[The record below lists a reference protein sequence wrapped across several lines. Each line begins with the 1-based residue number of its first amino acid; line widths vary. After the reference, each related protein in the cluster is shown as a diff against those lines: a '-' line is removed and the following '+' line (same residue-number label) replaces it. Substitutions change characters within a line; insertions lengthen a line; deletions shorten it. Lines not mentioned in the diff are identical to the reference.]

1 MAAISDVFI
10 SKRAI
15 GSIPVSACSVQPCFP
30 SDLAV
35 YRSLVVFRV
44 AGFPRS
50 FDDLSIADG
59 LQKALKMLA

>member
-1 MAAISDVFI
+1 V
-10 SKRAI
+10 
-15 GSIPVSACSVQPCFP
+15 PSVQSLFQPVQCNPCFP

-35 YRSLVVFRV
+35 YRSLVVFRA

-59 LQKALKMLA
+59 LQKALKMLD